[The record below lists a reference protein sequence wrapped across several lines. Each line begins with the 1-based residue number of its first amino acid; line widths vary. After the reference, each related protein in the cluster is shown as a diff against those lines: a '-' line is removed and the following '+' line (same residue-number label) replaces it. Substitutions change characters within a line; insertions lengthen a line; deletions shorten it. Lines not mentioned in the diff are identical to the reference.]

1 MKAIKNKVVI
11 VVGKESTSTSATT
24 GDKLRKAIIAGVKK
38 LTGRT
43 KPFSFQVF
51 THDVAILSSALTEEN
66 SYSGEV
72 LTIKGIKNLPAKKA
86 TKQ

>member
-43 KPFSFQVF
+43 KDFQFEV
-51 THDVAILSSALTEEN
+51 THDGSPVTPSNIGNDFA
-66 SYSGEV
+66 GCV
-72 LTIKGIKNLPAKKA
+72 LAVKGVKNLKT

>member
-43 KPFSFQVF
+43 KPFSFSL
-51 THDVAILSSALTEEN
+51 TCNSSIVMPSDIGN
-66 SYSGEV
+66 DYSGHV
-72 LTIKGIKNLPAKKA
+72 LSVKGIKNLPAKKA

>member
-43 KPFSFQVF
+43 KDFQFQVIHGAVEVPPSRMSEDF
-51 THDVAILSSALTEEN
+51 AGS
-66 SYSGEV
+66 V
-72 LTIKGIKNLPAKKA
+72 LTVKGIKNLKKA
-86 TKQ
+86 TK

>member
-43 KPFSFQVF
+43 KDFQFEVVHGAVQLNPSQMM
-51 THDVAILSSALTEEN
+51 TCDYA
-66 SYSGEV
+66 GCV

>member
-43 KPFSFQVF
+43 KDFQFEV
-51 THDVAILSSALTEEN
+51 THDGSPVTPSNIGNDFAGS
-66 SYSGEV
+66 V
-72 LTIKGIKNLPAKKA
+72 LTVKGIKNLKKV